1 MGTSGYALRA
11 NPSHHDSFPY
21 PCILESV
28 MTTAKNALGGKLETC
43 CTSPM
48 TGFTRTGKCETGP
61 LDPGLHAICVQVSAE
76 FLAFSKSRGNDL
88 STPVPAFAFPGLRPG
103 DRWCLCAARW
113 KEALDAGMAPRVLL
127 TATHEAA
134 LEVVSLKDL
143 KPYALDLN

>member
-1 MGTSGYALRA
+1 LRA

-21 PCILESV
+21 PFILESV
-28 MTTAKNALGGKLETC
+28 MTTAKNALGSMLETC